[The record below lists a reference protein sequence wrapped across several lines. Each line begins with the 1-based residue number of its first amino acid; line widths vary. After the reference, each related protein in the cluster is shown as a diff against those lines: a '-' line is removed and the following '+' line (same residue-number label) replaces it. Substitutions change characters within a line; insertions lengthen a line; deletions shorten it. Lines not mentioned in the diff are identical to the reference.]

1 MLLGQRGDAD
11 LSARNNSRVRP
22 ELEKLVRD
30 GMARY
35 YVPGVAIGI
44 LHDGDEDIAAY
55 GVTNLEHPLPV
66 DADTLFQIASITK
79 TITATVVMR
88 LVERGALDLDAPI
101 RRYLQEFKVRDA
113 DAAKRA
119 TLRHLVTH
127 TGGWLGDCFADFGKG
142 DDALARYVAAMAEL
156 EQLTPIGEVWH
167 YSNSSFAVLG
177 RLIEIATGKTFEAAV
192 RELLFIPLGMA
203 KSCLGADEAITHRV
217 AIGHVIVDEQPRV
230 ARPWAFPRATT
241 PVGGVVSNVR
251 ELLAYAR
258 FHLGDGRTTDGGR
271 LLSVGSLE
279 LMRTRLTPADND
291 RAVGVAWFLRE
302 VGGVTLQFHGG
313 SAIGQQGVL
322 MLAPERGC
330 AIAVQTN
337 STRGALLH
345 QAITKW
351 ALKTFVGVEERAPK
365 HVRMT
370 KTRRDELVA
379 RYTAA
384 LADVELR
391 AGGDGVLLYR
401 STSHNVLGVK
411 PRPSD
416 PQPTP
421 VAFTGDDQFICLE
434 GPLQHLKREVIR
446 DESGAV
452 RWIRAG
458 GRVYRRVE
466 A

>member
-1 MLLGQRGDAD
+1 M
-11 LSARNNSRVRP
+11 SR
-22 ELEKLVRD
+22 
-30 GMARY
+30 Y
-35 YVPGVAIGI
+35 HVPGIAIGI

-88 LVERGALDLDAPI
+88 LVERGALDLDSPI
-101 RRYLQEFKVRDA
+101 RRYLPEFKLRDEEV
-113 DAAKRA
+113 AKRA

-127 TGGWLGDCFADFGKG
+127 TGGWLCDCFADFGKG

-156 EQLTPIGEVWH
+156 EQLTPLGEIWH

-177 RLIEIATGKTFEAAV
+177 RLIEVVTGKTYEAAV

-203 KSCLGADEAITHRV
+203 KSCFNADDAITHRV
-217 AIGHVIVDEQPRV
+217 AAGHVIVDEQPRV

-241 PVGGVVSNVR
+241 PVGGVVSSVR
-251 ELLAYAR
+251 ELLRYAR
-258 FHLGDGRTTDGGR
+258 FHLGDGRTQDGGR

-279 LMRTRLTPADND
+279 LMRTRLAPADND

-302 VGGVTLQFHGG
+302 IGGVTIQYHAGA
-313 SAIGQQGVL
+313 AIGQQGVL
-322 MLAPERGC
+322 MLAPERGF

-337 STRGALLH
+337 SGRGGLLH
-345 QAITKW
+345 GDVTKW
-351 ALKTFVGVEERAPK
+351 ALKTFVGVDDPEPA

-370 KTRRDELVA
+370 KSRRDELVA

-391 AGGDGVLLYR
+391 AGGEGVLLLR
-401 STSHNVLGVK
+401 SISHNVLDVK
-411 PRPSD
+411 PAPTD
-416 PQPTP
+416 PAPAP
-421 VAFTGDDQFICLE
+421 VAFIGEDRFVCLE
-434 GPLQHLKREVIR
+434 GPMKDVRGEVLR
-446 DESGAV
+446 DSAGSV

-458 GRVYRRVE
+458 GRVYRRLE
-466 A
+466 S